1 MSWAKKMIDR
11 ALLEGYGT
19 RDGVAVVA
27 FADGRELQL
36 VPEWRNDSVRR
47 ILSVRLLGQGQ
58 VIAQVVS
65 GCFEPLGVI
74 NQPELGS
81 YCTFAIDL
89 EREVYR
95 HYRLGKISEDEW
107 QKRFRGYWK
116 IVIKS
121 RQIATALS
129 QSQLPTSPVLNA

>member
-1 MSWAKKMIDR
+1 MIDR
-11 ALLEGYGT
+11 ALLEGFGV

-27 FADGRELQL
+27 FTDGRELHFA
-36 VPEWRNDSVRR
+36 PEWRNDSVKR
-47 ILSVRLLGQGQ
+47 IQSVQLFEQGQ

-65 GCFEPLGVI
+65 GYFGSLGVI
-74 NQPELGS
+74 DQPTLGN
-81 YCTFAIDL
+81 YCAFAIDL

-95 HYRLGKISEDEW
+95 HYRLGKIVEEEW

-129 QSQLPTSPVLNA
+129 QSQLPTSDVMRVC

>member
-1 MSWAKKMIDR
+1 
-11 ALLEGYGT
+11 
-19 RDGVAVVA
+19 
-27 FADGRELQL
+27 